1 MADISTNSLGRT
13 QQAGQGTAFIYEP
26 MSNTKPLDKLYNSI
40 LQEKAR
46 KDKMKVEQDKLKQK
60 SGEDL
65 SYRDWDRC
73 INRDSK
79 TSNEQR

>member
-1 MADISTNSLGRT
+1 
-13 QQAGQGTAFIYEP
+13 
-26 MSNTKPLDKLYNSI
+26 MSRCPKTKPLDKLYNSI

-65 SYRDWDRC
+65 RDTILTANSKIRMQDMVLAQKYIDEIMTYANNKDRK
-73 INRDSK
+73 SVV
-79 TSNEQR
+79 